1 MPTLPSDADWDPRP
15 VFWSGDLPTAYGRGP
30 AVVLLDRTRLPGT
43 ESRLVCSDVP
53 ALVDAIRRRVVD
65 GGPLLGIA
73 AAYGVALAAARG
85 DDVDTAADALTR
97 ADLGQTPEPAAPAPE
112 ARAHEA
118 HEADDAAPTHPARE
132 TWRTSALAS
141 GARQA
146 REAWRHSAHDPAAP
160 LAAARALHTAV
171 DRTSAALAQHG
182 ARLAAEI
189 LPDRPLRVLT
199 HGDTGA
205 LTHGGEGTAFAVARA
220 LHRAG
225 RLARL
230 HGEAG
235 TPLTAYEAERCGLPY
250 TALPGSPTDPGSSTD
265 PGSPTDPDVLDA
277 IDLVLVGAHR
287 IAADGAVTNT
297 AGTHSLARR
306 AARARPGGI
315 PLLVVAPVAAI
326 DPRTLSEAAIV
337 GGMRDAGEVTE
348 FSGRAL
354 ATAGDASSDPAFDV
368 TPPALICA
376 IVTETG
382 VLSPVTTI
390 AIARMSAG
398 HDPVMR
404 R

>member
-1 MPTLPSDADWDPRP
+1 MPTLPSDAGWHPRP
-15 VFWSGDLPTAYGRGP
+15 VFWSDDLPTAYGRGP
-30 AVVLLDRTRLPGT
+30 AVVLLDLARLPGA
-43 ESRLVCSDVP
+43 EARLVCSDVP

-85 DDVDTAADALTR
+85 DDVEAAADALTR
-97 ADLGQTPEPAAPAPE
+97 ADLGQTHATAEPAPAVGARVHAAHDPAPA
-112 ARAHEA
+112 H
-118 HEADDAAPTHPARE
+118 HARE
-132 TWRTSALAS
+132 TWRTCALAS

-146 REAWRHSAHDPAAP
+146 REAWRQSAHDPAAP

-171 DRTSAALAQHG
+171 DRTSFALARHG

-189 LPDRPLRVLT
+189 LPERPLRVLT
-199 HGDTGA
+199 HGHTGA

-230 HGEAG
+230 HGDADAA
-235 TPLTAYEAERCGLPY
+235 LTAYEAERCGLPY
-250 TALPGSPTDPGSSTD
+250 TALPDPR
-265 PGSPTDPDVLDA
+265 TDPDGALESLDA

-297 AGTHSLARR
+297 AGTHALARR
-306 AARARPGGI
+306 AARARPRGI
-315 PLLVVAPVAAI
+315 PVLVVAPVAAI
-326 DPRTLSEAAIV
+326 DPRTPSEAAIV
-337 GGMRDAGEVTE
+337 GGIRDAGEVTE
-348 FSGRAL
+348 FFGHAL

>member
-1 MPTLPSDADWDPRP
+1 MPTLPSDAGWDPRP
-15 VFWSGDLPTAYGRGP
+15 VFWSDDLPTAYGRGP
-30 AVVLLDRTRLPGT
+30 AVVLLDRTRLPGA
-43 ESRLVCSDVP
+43 EARLVCSDVP

-85 DDVDTAADALTR
+85 DDVEAAADALTR
-97 ADLGQTPEPAAPAPE
+97 TDLGRTRDTAEPAPAVG
-112 ARAHEA
+112 ARVH
-118 HEADDAAPTHPARE
+118 AAYDPTPAHPARE

-146 REAWRHSAHDPAAP
+146 REAWRQSAHDPAAP

-171 DRTSAALAQHG
+171 DRTSAALARQG
-182 ARLAAEI
+182 ARLAAEL

-230 HGEAG
+230 HGGAAAA
-235 TPLTAYEAERCGLPY
+235 LTAYEAERCGLPY
-250 TALPGSPTDPGSSTD
+250 AALPDPHTV
-265 PGSPTDPDVLDA
+265 TDPDVAFESLDA
-277 IDLVLVGAHR
+277 LGGIDLVLVGAHR

-297 AGTHSLARR
+297 AGTHALARR
-306 AARARPGGI
+306 AARAGPRGI
-315 PLLVVAPVAAI
+315 PVLVVAPVAAI
-326 DPRTLSEAAIV
+326 DPRAPSEAAIV
-337 GGMRDAGEVTE
+337 GGIRDAGEVTE
-348 FSGRAL
+348 SSRRAL

>member
-1 MPTLPSDADWDPRP
+1 MPTLPSDAGWDPRP
-15 VFWSGDLPTAYGRGP
+15 VFWSDDLPTAYGRGP
-30 AVVLLDRTRLPGT
+30 AVVLLDRTRLPGA
-43 ESRLVCSDVP
+43 EARLVCSDVP
-53 ALVDAIRRRVVD
+53 ALADAIRRRVVD

-85 DDVDTAADALTR
+85 DDVDAAAEALTR
-97 ADLGQTPEPAAPAPE
+97 ADLGQTPDPAAPG
-112 ARAHEA
+112 AHTS
-118 HEADDAAPTHPARE
+118 DDPARE
-132 TWRTSALAS
+132 TWRSSPLAS

-146 REAWRHSAHDPAAP
+146 REAWRQSPRDPAAP

-171 DRTSAALAQHG
+171 DRTSAALARHG
-182 ARLAAEI
+182 ARLVAEI

-230 HGEAG
+230 HGDAG
-235 TPLTAYEAERCGLPY
+235 APLTAYEAERCGLPY
-250 TALPGSPTDPGSSTD
+250 TALPDFRTDPRTD
-265 PGSPTDPDVLDA
+265 PQADPDDVLDA

-306 AARARPGGI
+306 AARVRPRGI
-315 PLLVVAPVAAI
+315 PVLVVAPVAAI
-326 DPRTLSEAAIV
+326 DPRTPPEAAIV
-337 GGMRDAGEVTE
+337 GGIRDAGEVTE

-354 ATAGDASSDPAFDV
+354 ATAGDAFSDPAFDV